1 MTDPAITAELSQQ
14 EDNEAIPYSHL
25 EDRYQRFAKKKGAL

>member
-14 EDNEAIPYSHL
+14 EDNEDDKVRSFENLKEIYL
-25 EDRYQRFAKKKGAL
+25 